1 MTKSSKEFV
10 RKARVRA
17 LKTETSGAKE
27 KAEDIFDALEAKAPS
42 EQDEMT
48 PDTADMNSR
57 SDLDEPIEMVGSKL
71 ENSVE
76 ELKEE

>member
-1 MTKSSKEFV
+1 M

-42 EQDEMT
+42 EKEEMT
-48 PDTADMNSR
+48 PDTADLNSR
-57 SDLDEPIEMVGSKL
+57 SDFDEQVEMVGSKL

-76 ELKEE
+76 DLKEEELEIKTD